1 MKIIEKKYEI
11 RSIEG
16 NTQFYTKKFALNFFN
31 NLIQALKNQ
40 YGVKIIHIEKN
51 NYCIYESNN
60 IRYSIEFISY
70 K

>member
-1 MKIIEKKYEI
+1 MKIIEKDYEI
-11 RSIEG
+11 RCMDVNI
-16 NTQFYTKKFALNFFN
+16 QFRTKKFALKFFN
-31 NLIQALKNQ
+31 NFIQALKNQ

>member
-1 MKIIEKKYEI
+1 MKIIEKNYEV

-16 NTQFYTKKFALNFFN
+16 NTQFYTKKFALKFFN

-60 IRYSIEFISY
+60 VRYSIEFISY

>member
-11 RSIEG
+11 RSKEG
-16 NTQFYTKKFALNFFN
+16 NIQFHTKKFALEFFN

-51 NYCIYESNN
+51 NYCVYESNN
-60 IRYSIEFISY
+60 VRYSIEFISY